1 MTERDPEQT
10 ARLLCF
16 IDAAV
21 DDQPRAASLLRVYPD
36 LLNMR
41 YMSETALHWLS
52 VENYLDAVR
61 FLAGL
66 GFDVNTTAD
75 RYEGETPLENAVQ
88 LSNHEMAEL
97 LLELGANPNPQQRL
111 YEPMSLTY
119 AAIEKADAR
128 MLDILLRHGAA
139 YRYEDA
145 DMVDGMRFD
154 LTPDDQKK
162 LRAVLERYGHELPE
176 PPYFQPLNLDP
187 DFPLENPAMS
197 LKGRSLVTL
206 ADLNPDELHKII
218 KLAGKVKKKPGD
230 FAKNFRRKTLA
241 MIFMKPSLRTRV
253 SFETGMTQMGGHA
266 IYLSPNDIS
275 IGKRE
280 TTEDIAIVTSRYV
293 DIIMAR
299 VFGHDIV
306 EEMAKHATVP
316 VINGLSDYAHPCQV
330 LADLQ
335 TIVERKGKLEGLK
348 LVYSGDGNNMAHSLM
363 FGGALSG
370 MHVVVVTPP
379 GFEPK
384 PEAVQRAQV
393 LATGGATIET
403 TTDLS
408 AAAQGADVIYTDVWA
423 SMGQEDDAARRREFF
438 MPYQV
443 NAELMAKA
451 KPDCTFLHCLPAH
464 YDEEATYEVSRS
476 ENSAIFDQAENRM
489 HAQKA
494 LMLLLAGAE

>member
-1 MTERDPEQT
+1 VAEKSPDNVSRI
-10 ARLLCF
+10 RSFL
-16 IDAAV
+16 DAAV
-21 DDQPRAASLLRVYPD
+21 DDHPLAAQMLRDHPG
-36 LLNMR
+36 LLNAR

-61 FLAGL
+61 FLVGL

-75 RYEGETPLENAVQ
+75 RFEGETPLENAVQ
-88 LSNHEMAEL
+88 LSNHDMVEL
-97 LLELGANPNPQQRL
+97 LLELGANPNPKQRL
-111 YEPMSLTY
+111 DEPMSLTY
-119 AAIEKADAR
+119 IAIKKADAR
-128 MLDILLRHGAA
+128 MLDILLRHGAE

-145 DMVDGMRFD
+145 DTVDGMGFD

-162 LRAVLERYGHELPE
+162 LRAVLRRYGHELPE
-176 PPYFQPLNLDP
+176 PPYFQPLNEDP

-206 ADLNPDELHKII
+206 ADLTPDELHKII

-230 FAKNFRRKTLA
+230 FAKSFRRQTLA

-299 VFGHDIV
+299 VFGHNIV

-335 TIVERKGKLEGLK
+335 TIVERKGKLDGLK

-370 MHVVVVTPP
+370 MHVVIVTPP

-393 LATGGATIET
+393 LAANGATIET

-443 NAELMAKA
+443 NADLMAKA

-464 YDEEATYEVSRS
+464 YNEEVTYDVTRS
-476 ENSAIFDQAENRM
+476 ANSAIFDQAENRM